1 MSFQGEI
8 SSMALGDVVQNL
20 VANRKTG
27 ILHIEAPELVCE
39 IWFEDGVI
47 VSYTDR
53 RGIDI
58 APWLVEKGIVAP
70 QSMEEALKRLKR
82 SRRRS
87 LGETLARA
95 RILPLD
101 DYKARYAN
109 LIHDALCEAFTLPD
123 GKFDFHDMAIDEAR
137 ADPEMRRLGIR
148 FAAQSVVMEAVRRAD
163 DWTRIRRYLPPESE
177 IWQAAPGALE
187 RLGDDEANEL
197 TVHAIESLD
206 GTSTLRQVIARLPCS
221 RFDAVRTLADLVARK
236 LIRPVES
243 DKIIE
248 GIGLAPDPDEAIS
261 RLEAVL
267 EREPSNLVVHAK
279 LAALLE
285 DEKRFEES
293 AKHNKVL
300 ANAYLEE
307 GDRENARKY
316 LRRVVELNGRDILAW
331 QKLWS
336 LELASAND
344 DEIRAFARR
353 FLDHFKK
360 LGLTEIVRDHL
371 IALSERFANDFDVR
385 TELAETHFTI
395 GDHKAGIQVLFD
407 VGHAYLREERYRE
420 AERAF
425 AKILAYDAGNERAK
439 KLCTDIREGRLER
452 RRAWRR
458 RLLRE
463 SVLGSFL
470 ALAVAFIVREVQA
483 QYEIIAVLRKAV
495 AESIVPRETRE
506 SVAAEIDRLG
516 VQYPLSPSISLD
528 GDAVA
533 RTLGIKRSEAD
544 PSAKPEPE
552 TETSKAPEAAND
564 SSRLDRSAS
573 DEPIRI
579 RDRRKS

>member
-1 MSFQGEI
+1 MVRPFSVPIVVFGEGVRGENMSFQGEI

-221 RFDAVRTLADLVARK
+221 RFEAVRTLADLVARK

-261 RLEAVL
+261 RLEAIL
-267 EREPSNLVVHAK
+267 E
-279 LAALLE
+279 
-285 DEKRFEES
+285 
-293 AKHNKVL
+293 
-300 ANAYLEE
+300 
-307 GDRENARKY
+307 
-316 LRRVVELNGRDILAW
+316 
-331 QKLWS
+331 
-336 LELASAND
+336 
-344 DEIRAFARR
+344 
-353 FLDHFKK
+353 
-360 LGLTEIVRDHL
+360 
-371 IALSERFANDFDVR
+371 
-385 TELAETHFTI
+385 
-395 GDHKAGIQVLFD
+395 
-407 VGHAYLREERYRE
+407 
-420 AERAF
+420 
-425 AKILAYDAGNERAK
+425 
-439 KLCTDIREGRLER
+439 
-452 RRAWRR
+452 
-458 RLLRE
+458 
-463 SVLGSFL
+463 
-470 ALAVAFIVREVQA
+470 
-483 QYEIIAVLRKAV
+483 
-495 AESIVPRETRE
+495 
-506 SVAAEIDRLG
+506 
-516 VQYPLSPSISLD
+516 
-528 GDAVA
+528 
-533 RTLGIKRSEAD
+533 
-544 PSAKPEPE
+544 
-552 TETSKAPEAAND
+552 
-564 SSRLDRSAS
+564 
-573 DEPIRI
+573 
-579 RDRRKS
+579 